1 MTLPCLLIASAPQI
15 DLQAFIKGL
24 VVRQGRGLWVAD
36 YIYVYV
42 SVGIWDCAHVC
53 ASEARPSMASRSRVP
68 QSAVSLQLQSNR
80 TATKC
85 SVAKTD
91 FPLKLPFLQPHSLF
105 FLLFLFVFNW
115 DTCTWNKNILN
126 YISLQLQLGPC
137 LCCPTA
143 LQVFIYFA
151 FWIIFQAIINGSALN
166 KALMHND
173 RDTCVCKYF
182 SIDGMSELRKQEW
195 LCCV

>member
-36 YIYVYV
+36 CICVYV
-42 SVGIWDCAHVC
+42 STGIWDCARVC
-53 ASEARPSMASRSRVP
+53 ASEARPWMASRIWVP

-85 SVAKTD
+85 SVAKVD
-91 FPLKLPFLQPHSLF
+91 FPLKLPFLQPHSLY

-115 DTCTWNKNILN
+115 DIFIQNKKYI
-126 YISLQLQLGPC
+126 YISLQPQLGPC

-143 LQVFIYFA
+143 LQVLTYFA
-151 FWIIFQAIINGSALN
+151 FWIIFQAIINRSVLNEAL
-166 KALMHND
+166 KHND
-173 RDTCVCKYF
+173 RDT
-182 SIDGMSELRKQEW
+182 W
-195 LCCV
+195 LCCI